1 MQMKNDSFWS
11 PSTILDIREQVK
23 SNGRSWQEALIGFRI
38 FTPKGTKIDENGNKY
53 NGWDK
58 KYDEIITLWSPRIH
72 KLYIK
77 TWPYGFKGHKISKLQ
92 IDESSDPKVKEN
104 DNQIYA
110 VYRPL
115 ICTSHLLIDCLN
127 LFGFEGGYDKMLDLI
142 NKENLNGLKL
152 LDDLLSWLGN
162 SFCMYHRDFIRKFVP
177 CLKNSIESAILKMP
191 VISYGDFNRS
201 KAK

>member
-1 MQMKNDSFWS
+1 MQMKNDSIWS
-11 PSTILDIREQVK
+11 PSTILDIREQTK
-23 SNGRSWQEALIGFRI
+23 TNGRSWQEALIGFRI

-58 KYDEIITLWSPRIH
+58 KYDEIVTLWSPRIH

-115 ICTSHLLIDCLN
+115 ICTSHLLTDCLN
-127 LFGFEGGYDKMLDLI
+127 LFGSEGGLDKILDLI
-142 NKENLNGLKL
+142 INDSVIGLNLLG
-152 LDDLLSWLGN
+152 DLLCLISKSL
-162 SFCMYHRDFIRKFVP
+162 CLYHRDFIRKFVP
-177 CLKNSIESAILKMP
+177 NLKNAIENTILKIP
-191 VISYGDFNRS
+191 KVSYEDFN
-201 KAK
+201 